1 MYTDDVHREI
11 NIIANMRIG
20 ELITDVALDLGI
32 VDKSTEEA
40 LLISQAA
47 ARTVVLIEEYQQAKP
62 ITDDIFKFV
71 GSEGD
76 PAALQEAQAVWQLA
90 NYLKHNKLSVPLGV
104 FYASAYRSFGVASRK
119 VKDSEYNNTAENFAS
134 LQTYC
139 SDQVNKLN
147 TTTSIDEYS
156 AELYQCA
163 TNAMATSNGVEKEK
177 LKKIC
182 LITQVHAEVQKSAA
196 S

>member
-40 LLISQAA
+40 LLIAQAA
-47 ARTVVLIEEYQQAKP
+47 ARTVVVIEDCQQAKP

-90 NYLKHNKLSVPLGV
+90 NYLKHNELSVPLGV
-104 FYASAYRSFGVASRK
+104 FYASAYKSFGVASRK

-147 TTTSIDEYS
+147 TTSVDEYS

-163 TNAMATSNGVEKEK
+163 TGAMTTSNGVEKEK

-182 LITQVHAEVQKSAA
+182 LITQVHEGEQKSAV